1 MDRMCVCVCVCVFMR
16 VWYGN
21 MHVYTVSYVWAREY
35 MLEIR
40 ELNLLMDTEDFLLV
54 ELPDVLQFFHP

>member
-1 MDRMCVCVCVCVFMR
+1 MR

-54 ELPDVLQFFHP
+54 ELPDVVQFFHP

>member
-1 MDRMCVCVCVCVFMR
+1 MYVCVYVFIR

-21 MHVYTVSYVWAREY
+21 MHVYTVPYVWACEY

-40 ELNLLMDTEDFLLV
+40 ELNSFMDTEVFLLV
-54 ELPDVLQFFHP
+54 EFPDAVQFFHP